1 MATVSGAPGRG
12 VKINHLRKIDT
23 NILEKAL
30 MSKTSDMQE
39 TADDLN
45 NHPMVAAEDRKI
57 DEISRAAQNTVNDG
71 QGGTETGQVDP
82 EPKAKT
88 LRRKGEAFLRGQSL
102 STILLTLVAVLL
114 AGLLFVLARV
124 VSFFSGSRKSGNRQR
139 RR

>member
-1 MATVSGAPGRG
+1 
-12 VKINHLRKIDT
+12 
-23 NILEKAL
+23 

-45 NHPMVAAEDRKI
+45 SHPMVAAEDRKI
-57 DEISRAAQNTVNDG
+57 DVISRAAQNTLNDG
-71 QGGTETGQVDP
+71 QGGTETGQIDP
-82 EPKAKT
+82 EPKPKA
-88 LRRKGEAFLRGQSL
+88 LQFKGRAFLRGQSL

-114 AGLLFVLARV
+114 AGLIFFLARV

>member
-1 MATVSGAPGRG
+1 
-12 VKINHLRKIDT
+12 
-23 NILEKAL
+23 

-57 DEISRAAQNTVNDG
+57 DEISRAAQNTLNDG
-71 QGGTETGQVDP
+71 QGGTETGQIDP
-82 EPKAKT
+82 ESKPKT
-88 LRRKGEAFLRGQSL
+88 LQSKGGASLRGQSL

-114 AGLLFVLARV
+114 AGLLFFLARV
-124 VSFFSGSRKSGNRQR
+124 VSFFSGSRKSGDRQR